1 MQKVAVGPKPI
12 VKAEHILYVTFA
24 EYATIE
30 AAKTSG
36 EIFIDRSC
44 HYNRASHSHSGSSPG
59 SSSE

>member
-1 MQKVAVGPKPI
+1 MQMTAAGPKPI

-30 AAKTSG
+30 AAETDG
-36 EIFIDRSC
+36 EVFIERSC
-44 HYNRASHSHSGSSPG
+44 YFSRASPSGSSPG